1 MSNQI
6 IYSAVYLP
14 NIRFRYGL
22 QNKAVTCRKSS
33 HGFFFCPKF
42 VHFGTTISLFFLH
55 LAHEINHN
63 YSHYEESIY
72 SLFRIAL

>member
-22 QNKAVTCRKSS
+22 QNRIRNLLKTKLRI
-33 HGFFFCPKF
+33 FLLPQICPKR
-42 VHFGTTISLFFLH
+42 VNHVSTLF
-55 LAHEINHN
+55 I
-63 YSHYEESIY
+63 
-72 SLFRIAL
+72 